1 MDKPASASRSGRAL
15 LDPSVYDVTD
25 QYRSKPMADHPCTIE
40 CQRQVHKGYP
50 KCVDTHQ
57 CDHGQIPERSIADLI
72 PEWYDG
78 GTKEQML
85 DEAFAHIRRLESA
98 AAVSERGG
106 GEAVALILA
115 EVERARRK
123 HPAWPANDT
132 LFAAAIVSE
141 ESGELMR
148 AAVQHKG
155 EGGSLDACD
164 KEAIQTAAVAIRF
177 LERK

>member
-1 MDKPASASRSGRAL
+1 MTNESASRSDEERAKQWL
-15 LDPSVYDVTD
+15 EHQASGGM
-25 QYRSKPMADHPCTIE
+25 RNAATIL
-40 CQRQVHKGYP
+40 K
-50 KCVDTHQ
+50 
-57 CDHGQIPERSIADLI
+57 
-72 PEWYDG
+72 
-78 GTKEQML
+78 ML
-85 DEAFAHIRRLESA
+85 A
-98 AAVSERGG
+98 APVSERGSS
-106 GEAVALILA
+106 EAMTLILA
-115 EVERARRK
+115 EVESARKK
-123 HPAWPANDT
+123 HPTWPANDT